1 MLCGQTPEVVT
12 QVALTAINFYVE
24 QQRLSGMYFTQQ
36 LQQRLAAMQANSKK
50 KMTELHQAFNQVR
63 MPCSVRVFHICD
75 EQQVTAVCR
84 LW

>member
-36 LQQRLAAMQANSKK
+36 LQQKLAAMHATSKK
-50 KMTELHQAFNQVR
+50 KIMELQTVFHQVR
-63 MPCSVRVFHICD
+63 MVLLMPS
-75 EQQVTAVCR
+75 TA
-84 LW
+84 L